1 MALDYDKKQMII
13 DEYQINDKD
22 TGSVEVQVA
31 MLTARIRQ
39 LTEHLKRHP
48 KDFHTRRGLLKLV
61 GRRKRLIKYLRK
73 NKPAVYKEMI
83 GKLGIRR

>member
-1 MALDYDKKQMII
+1 MALDFDKKQMII
-13 DEYQINDKD
+13 EEYQINDKD

-39 LTEHLKRHP
+39 LTDHLKRHP

-61 GRRKRLIKYLRK
+61 GRRKRLLKYLRT
-73 NKPAVYKEMI
+73 NRPTVYKEMI
-83 GKLGIRR
+83 DKLGIRR